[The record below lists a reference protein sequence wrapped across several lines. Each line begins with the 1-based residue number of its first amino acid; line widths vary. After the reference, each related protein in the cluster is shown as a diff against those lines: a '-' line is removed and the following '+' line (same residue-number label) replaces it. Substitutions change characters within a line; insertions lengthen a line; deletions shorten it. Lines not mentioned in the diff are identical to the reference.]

1 MRACWCLEKAELGKE
16 LAPADLPP
24 KKLGKAGALLP
35 ALVTG
40 SSDAEAAAHSARCIQ
55 ECGEEGAR
63 LMQPIE
69 SLPEQPPALGQGG
82 FGGFKVQMA
91 AVAKSFPEQEEIGVN
106 SRLCN

>member
-82 FGGFKVQMA
+82 FGLQGPDGC
-91 AVAKSFPEQEEIGVN
+91 SSEEL
-106 SRLCN
+106 SRARGNRCK